1 MLWYESFDRLRSQR
15 LRVLS
20 DEPMSRHTTFRIGG
34 PARRMAFPETE
45 SELAALLD
53 LAVREGYPYTVIG
66 NGSNVLSPDEG
77 LDRLVINTSRVD
89 TVTVVGNAVHALAGA
104 TMARVANAAQ
114 RAGLTGMEFAHG
126 IPGTLGGGVFMNA
139 GAYGG
144 ELCQVVRSV
153 RAWFPGEGIVT
164 LMGGECRFGYRH
176 SVFSEKPGVVLFV
189 EMELTAGDSAAI
201 KAKMEELAARRR
213 SSQPL
218 ELPSAGSTFKRPEGY
233 YAGTLIDQCGL
244 KGERVGG
251 AQVSEKHAG
260 FIVNTGGATCADVL
274 GLIARI
280 QETVR
285 ERTGVALEPEVR
297 ILRG

>member
-1 MLWYESFDRLRSQR
+1 MTKLERLALR
-15 LRVLS
+15 LGRELPCLELRRN
-20 DEPMSRHTTFRIGG
+20 EPMSRHTTFRVGG
-34 PARRMAFPETE
+34 PAALMALPA
-45 SELAALLD
+45 SEEELLHAAQAALEADVEPLC
-53 LAVREGYPYTVIG
+53 VG
-66 NGSNVLSPDEG
+66 NGSNLLADDAGVDAFVLKTVPK
-77 LDRLVINTSRVD
+77 VSRVAEK
-89 TVTVVGNAVHALAGA
+89 GNALTAG
-104 TMARVANAAQ
+104 
-114 RAGLTGMEFAHG
+114 AGLTLAQLAVEAANRGLTGLEFAHG
-126 IPGTLGGGVFMNA
+126 IPGSVGGGMVMNA

-233 YAGTLIDQCGL
+233 YAGTLIDQ
-244 KGERVGG
+244 
-251 AQVSEKHAG
+251 
-260 FIVNTGGATCADVL
+260 
-274 GLIARI
+274 
-280 QETVR
+280 
-285 ERTGVALEPEVR
+285 
-297 ILRG
+297 

>member
-1 MLWYESFDRLRSQR
+1 MYVDSIRKIFKE
-15 LRVLS
+15 VYIN
-20 DEPMSRHTTFRIGG
+20 EPMKNHTSFKTGG
-34 PARRMAFPETE
+34 EADVYIKADSAENIIK
-45 SELAALLD
+45 
-53 LAVREGYPYTVIG
+53 AVNVLKEENVGYIIIG
-66 NGSNVLSPDEG
+66 NGSNL
-77 LDRLVINTSRVD
+77 LVSDKGI
-89 TVTVVGNAVHALAGA
+89 AGA
-104 TMARVANAAQ
+104 VIEIGSLMNNITVNGTKIYAQAGALLSSLSAA
-114 RAGLTGMEFAHG
+114 AADNSLTGLEFASG
-126 IPGTLGGGVFMNA
+126 IPGSVGGAVFMNA